1 MKHRCFN
8 KWYLLLAILLCGA
21 GFVLFFKED
30 PISLAKERLKTKEF
44 SVKPAPRSNS
54 IDRSIRDVKSLLK
67 MEEIRVTR
75 SDYYTVT
82 ESLEGVEELN
92 TLSPFIES
100 FNCGLTK
107 VRDSDALVI
116 GKMHQLRRLQIYGP
130 DLTNQG
136 VSALSELKDLEW
148 LELYAPQ
155 ATEEGLSWLHR
166 CTQLHRLFLTDAR
179 LGTRTVQ
186 QIANHRKLSR
196 IDMQGTWVKSTDLQ
210 YLTQLPELHM
220 LELSGTFLDD
230 KAAPYFRQM
239 KSLGTLHLN
248 ETEVGDQVCQAL
260 ATLPKLNSLI
270 LDDTLITDQG
280 VQLLLEGCPELKS
293 LSIRRC
299 DITGKAFAAVKFWPV
314 NLERLTVTGNKLTGA
329 EILKILNDHE
339 SLESIGYNS
348 KNFDPDIVKQI
359 DSITEARLH
368 RSLYGR

>member
-1 MKHRCFN
+1 M
-8 KWYLLLAILLCGA
+8 
-21 GFVLFFKED
+21 LFFKED
-30 PISLAKERLKTKEF
+30 PISLAKERLKTKGF

-67 MEEIRVTR
+67 MEEFRVTR

-100 FNCGLTK
+100 LNCGLTK

-116 GKMHQLRRLQIYGP
+116 GKMHQLRHLQIYGP

-136 VSALSELKDLEW
+136 VSALSQLKDLEW
-148 LELYAPQ
+148 LDLYAPQ

-179 LGTRTVQ
+179 LGTRTLQ
-186 QIANHRKLSR
+186 QIANHRELTR

-210 YLTQLPELHM
+210 YLTQLPQLYM
-220 LELSGTFLDD
+220 LELNGTFLDD

-280 VQLLLEGCPELKS
+280 VQILLEGCPELKD

-299 DITGKAFAAVKFWPV
+299 DITGKAFDALKFWPV
-314 NLERLTVTGNKLTGA
+314 KLESLNVTGNQLTGA
-329 EILKILNDHE
+329 EILKMLNDHE
-339 SLESIGYNS
+339 SLQSIGYNPR
-348 KNFDPDIVKQI
+348 NFDHAIVQQI
-359 DSITEARLH
+359 DSIRQTRLN
-368 RSLYGR
+368 RNLYGR